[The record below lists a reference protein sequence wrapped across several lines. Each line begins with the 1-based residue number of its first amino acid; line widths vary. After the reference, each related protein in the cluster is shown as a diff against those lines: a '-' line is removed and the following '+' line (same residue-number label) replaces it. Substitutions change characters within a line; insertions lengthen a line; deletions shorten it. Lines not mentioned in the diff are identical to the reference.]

1 MSGLRRSQ
9 SGTRGVR
16 RVVRTQI
23 GAALEAL
30 GERGLSSDETIHDTR
45 KRLKRVRA
53 GLRLL
58 REAMGEGRYRRENAL
73 IRDAARPLTELRDA
87 KVLLDAL
94 RSGDRSRAPRV
105 DRSTDR
111 SRSRCRPRRAGEVSA
126 EWSNSMREVRILGKK
141 KGVRTAT
148 GTQVPWRSRSREG

>member
-16 RVVRTQI
+16 RVVRKQV

-30 GERGLSSDETIHDTR
+30 GDRGLSSDETIHDTR

-58 REAMGEGRYRRENAL
+58 REVIGKGPYRRENAL
-73 IRDAARPLTELRDA
+73 IRDAFRPLTELRDA
-87 KVLLDAL
+87 KVLLDAFDADISVADGFQPE
-94 RSGDRSRAPRV
+94 SGVLVDDGLLAILLLHIQPERQHADDRHQRKGDDAE
-105 DRSTDR
+105 TDGNFDEGKR
-111 SRSRCRPRRAGEVSA
+111 GRG
-126 EWSNSMREVRILGKK
+126 SNVC
-141 KGVRTAT
+141 
-148 GTQVPWRSRSREG
+148 